1 MKPKVLFLCTH
12 NSARSQMAEGLLRD
26 LAGDRFEALS
36 AGTEVTRVNPFA
48 ADVMRELGIDL
59 SGHRSK
65 SIDEFEGETID
76 YLITVCDSA
85 KEACPYFAGAKNRI
99 HWSFPDPSAATGS
112 DDEKRAVFREIR
124 DQIATKVA
132 EFVEKD

>member
-1 MKPKVLFLCTH
+1 MKSKVLFLCTH

-26 LAGDRFEALS
+26 LAGDRFESLS

-48 ADVMRELGIDL
+48 IEVMQELGIDL
-59 SGHRSK
+59 HGHRSK
-65 SIDEFEGETID
+65 AIDEFAGETID

-85 KEACPYFAGAKNRI
+85 KEACPYFAGAKNRL

-124 DQIATKVA
+124 DQIAMKIA
-132 EFVEKD
+132 QFVEK